1 MPKKVTIASAISLV
15 LLIALIAI
23 LVKTAP
29 KPPQNIIPAQVSV
42 LFPEENT
49 ILLLS
54 CDEFLTGC
62 VRGLLPKGETPNPEA
77 LRAICAAQRTRILYH
92 LQTNEQSSESLG
104 ADFTVDEEFP
114 YTRSGDEALSAKIRA
129 TAQRSELLTIEGEL
143 FDAELC
149 RISSGRTDAS
159 PHSPSVPLICDIEAG
174 NSRLAFTYEEVWQ
187 TLKPSRAPADCSK
200 WFQNPVYDSTGTLR
214 SIEFCDTEIGGEELR
229 NRFKLPSAAITVEF
243 SEDTFYFSCKGR
255 GGNKGMSVNGAIFL
269 AKSGYS
275 AEEILALFYPEAE
288 IIISEI

>member
-23 LVKTAP
+23 LVKIAP
-29 KPPQNIIPAQVSV
+29 KPPQSIIPAQVSV

-62 VRGLLPKGETPNPEA
+62 VRGLLPRGENPNPEA
-77 LRAICAAQRTRILYH
+77 IRAICAAQRTRILYH
-92 LQTNEQSSESLG
+92 LQTSEQSSENLG
-104 ADFTVDEEFP
+104 ADFTVGEEFP
-114 YTRSGDEALSAKIRA
+114 YTRSGDEALNVKIRA
-129 TAQRSELLTIEGEL
+129 AVQSSELLTIEREL

-149 RISSGRTDAS
+149 RISSGRTDES
-159 PHSPSVPLICDIEAG
+159 TYSPSVPLICDTDVG

-200 WFQNPVYDSTGTLR
+200 WFQNPVYESTGTLR
-214 SIEFCDTEIGGEELR
+214 SIEFCDTEISGEELQ

-243 SEDTFYFSCKGR
+243 SEDTFYFSCKGQ
-255 GGNKGMSVNGAIFL
+255 GNNRGMSVNGAIFL

-275 AEEILALFYPEAE
+275 AEDILKLFYPEAE